1 MEMEYKDEDELLYA
15 CARELEMIEYKVKP
29 LDYDTFKSKLDL
41 SDNDIFIEV
50 KWEDNWIEP
59 KDILKTYNIK
69 EIISKISFNNN
80 IKLAFIEYLNLKC
93 DLDDRNNLFDKLINY
108 IKLSITREF
117 ILDNLLSIKNE
128 KIIEN
133 KLNYYKKYDDIIND
147 INMLECNINNK
158 NELYDLIKEYEI
170 QLQYV
175 VTEFDL
181 VYSLF
186 NLITNEENND
196 TIISDLEK
204 VRLNA
209 SLRKGKNPRT
219 EYEFTIKFEELKKK
233 LKLYFNLENNIS
245 SNEIN
250 KDLNRYLVLREL
262 KGIEMLYLNSYKV
275 KPNIEMYKNFTSN
288 IDSKYYDFFLRED
301 IMKHII
307 ENADIANLNKLMN
320 EIIHISKR
328 KFKKILY
335 GNTNIYQ
342 KVDIINKLNTYNLEE
357 LELEGM
363 HNILESIVNE
373 DEITLEEIKKIK
385 NYIIK

>member
-1 MEMEYKDEDELLYA
+1 MEMEYKDEDELFYV
-15 CARELEMIEYKVKP
+15 CARESNMVERKVKP
-29 LDYDTFKSKLDL
+29 IDYDTFKSKLDL
-41 SDNDIFIEV
+41 SANDISIEV
-50 KWEDNWIEP
+50 ELEEDGIESE
-59 KDILKTYNIK
+59 DTLKTYDIK

-108 IKLSITREF
+108 IKLSITREM

-133 KLNYYKKYDDIIND
+133 KLNYYKKYEDIIND
-147 INMLECNINNK
+147 INMLGFNINN
-158 NELYDLIKEYEI
+158 NNDLYDLIKEYEV

-204 VRLNA
+204 VRLNT

-219 EYEFTIKFEELKKK
+219 EYEFIIKFEELKKK
-233 LKLYFNLENNIS
+233 LRLYFKLENNIN

-275 KPNIEMYKNFTSN
+275 KPSIEMYKNFISN

-307 ENADIANLNKLMN
+307 QNADMGNLNKLMN

-342 KVDIINKLNTYNLEE
+342 KVDIINKLNTYNLGE

>member
-158 NELYDLIKEYEI
+158 NDLYDLIKEYEI

-219 EYEFTIKFEELKKK
+219 EYEFTIKFEELKKN
-233 LKLYFNLENNIS
+233 LKLYFKLENNIN

-262 KGIEMLYLNSYKV
+262 KGIEMLYLNSYKL
-275 KPNIEMYKNFTSN
+275 KPSIEMYKNFISN

-335 GNTNIYQ
+335 ANTNIYQ
-342 KVDIINKLNTYNLEE
+342 KVDIINKLNTYNLGE

-363 HNILESIVNE
+363 HNVLENIVNE

>member
-69 EIISKISFNNN
+69 EIISKIGFNNN

-328 KFKKILY
+328 KLKKILY
-335 GNTNIYQ
+335 ANTNIYQ

>member
-335 GNTNIYQ
+335 ANTNIYQ
-342 KVDIINKLNTYNLEE
+342 KVDIINKLNTYNLGE

-363 HNILESIVNE
+363 HNVLENIVNE